1 MENKATDI
9 YKQFIEYLKSI
20 ESPKNLD
27 LNPNLE
33 KHHIVPKH
41 AGGALSSEVVICCS
55 SNHMLAHFYRFLAY
69 GERGDWVCY
78 CMRKN
83 QKISTRDRALLGVE
97 KCKKLGINFWNSEWQ
112 RKQGKKGGKI
122 SGLKNTPK
130 QFAAR
135 SQVGLKNQSV
145 FLKKIL
151 SKEMIWLY
159 KTNETS
165 FFKTTKP
172 QNSISNLVNILQS
185 QTPDLNKKMDK
196 SSFNKILYG
205 TRKQIY
211 GWSLW
216 LIKI

>member
-1 MENKATDI
+1 
-9 YKQFIEYLKSI
+9 
-20 ESPKNLD
+20 
-27 LNPNLE
+27 
-33 KHHIVPKH
+33 
-41 AGGALSSEVVICCS
+41 
-55 SNHMLAHFYRFLAY
+55 
-69 GERGDWVCY
+69 
-78 CMRKN
+78 
-83 QKISTRDRALLGVE
+83 
-97 KCKKLGINFWNSEWQ
+97 
-112 RKQGKKGGKI
+112 
-122 SGLKNTPK
+122 
-130 QFAAR
+130 
-135 SQVGLKNQSV
+135 LKNQSV